1 VRLASGVIDC
11 NERKTEKRHECANM
25 GKVKR
30 LQLWWQLYRTSLPVR
45 DLENFRPKDFC
56 STECT
61 CIVSEVETFWFVMA
75 CAVLGLEFS
84 STRGCNAGTTGKEIQ
99 TFRRIYLFLS
109 LWQEITKEHPPFLL
123 NSAKLKPVRLTL
135 STSVVPEVISHAFL
149 ILYGFIT
156 FCLHYSTI

>member
-1 VRLASGVIDC
+1 
-11 NERKTEKRHECANM
+11 
-25 GKVKR
+25 
-30 LQLWWQLYRTSLPVR
+30 
-45 DLENFRPKDFC
+45 
-56 STECT
+56 
-61 CIVSEVETFWFVMA
+61 MA